1 MVWRNIKRLA
11 GRRRT
16 WLWAGG
22 VTAAL
27 AGIVLLQFVPLQ
39 PAMAQL
45 RDWVDG
51 LGAWG
56 PVVFVLAFIVLTSL
70 LLPGWPLNV
79 LGGVLFGALWGG
91 VLTSLA
97 STLAAAVP
105 FLISRY
111 LAHDFVV
118 AAARRYPK
126 FDALYH
132 ALGEEANW
140 KIVAAV
146 RLSHALPY
154 GLQNYLLGLT
164 PVRLLP
170 YVATT
175 CLISLPGIF
184 MIAYLGDLGTS
195 GASASPEGWRG
206 WLLRGGGLVVAAAA
220 IFYLGRL
227 VRRALRRASH
237 HKNAAPAQAPQQES
251 EMLPDALTPSD
262 IGG

>member
-1 MVWRNIKRLA
+1 MWWRTLKRLA
-11 GRRRT
+11 RRRRT
-16 WLWAGG
+16 WMWAGG
-22 VTAAL
+22 ITVAL
-27 AGIVLLQFVPLQ
+27 ALIILLQFVPLQ
-39 PAMAQL
+39 PVMEKL
-45 RDWVDG
+45 RGWVDA
-51 LGAWG
+51 LGPRG
-56 PVVFVLAFIVLTSL
+56 PVAFVLAFIVLTSL

-91 VLTSLA
+91 FLTSLA

-111 LAHDFVV
+111 LAHDFVMNS
-118 AAARRYPK
+118 ARRYPK
-126 FDALYH
+126 FDALYR

-164 PVRLLP
+164 PVRLVP
-170 YVATT
+170 YVLTT

-195 GASASPEGWRG
+195 GVQASDGWGG
-206 WLLRGGGLVVAAAA
+206 WLLRGAGFLVAAAA

-227 VRRALRRASH
+227 VRRALRRHTKAIKGDEKEPALAEAGENAS
-237 HKNAAPAQAPQQES
+237 
-251 EMLPDALTPSD
+251 
-262 IGG
+262 

>member
-1 MVWRNIKRLA
+1 MPWRTIKRLA
-11 GRRRT
+11 TRRRA
-16 WLWAGG
+16 WFWAGG
-22 VTAAL
+22 IAAL
-27 AGIVLLQFVPLQ
+27 VAVLILLQFVPLQ
-39 PAMAQL
+39 PVMDTL
-45 RDWVDG
+45 RGWVDA
-51 LGAWG
+51 LGPWG
-56 PVVFVLAFIVLTSL
+56 PLAFVLTFIVLTSL

-79 LGGVLFGALWGG
+79 LGGALFGALWGG

-111 LAHDFVV
+111 LARDFVMNT
-118 AAARRYPK
+118 ARRHPK
-126 FDALYH
+126 FDALYC

-170 YVATT
+170 YVLTT

-195 GASASPEGWRG
+195 SVESSSEGWRG
-206 WLLRGGGLVVAAAA
+206 WFLRGAGFVVAAAA
-220 IFYLGRL
+220 IFYLGRV
-227 VRRALRRASH
+227 VRRALRRH
-237 HKNAAPAQAPQQES
+237 TQAAKAHQTKPVLAEAGERTS
-251 EMLPDALTPSD
+251 
-262 IGG
+262 